1 MMFHAGNNNKSQVQR
16 TSGGQCLILSHS
28 RLAHVL
34 SCTVGWVRHDKN
46 ERRFQ
51 RCAELFP
58 TRNGFRQGT
67 PGISFSPGAGSTGG
81 LAKLSEQTLAAPV
94 HPTTP
99 AGSSWGHRGIPS
111 PGHQHIPAWVGWNGV
126 LGRGAGRPPGRLPR
140 GPVSALIRLYFLAD
154 MGGD

>member
-28 RLAHVL
+28 CLAQVL
-34 SCTVGWVRHDKN
+34 SCTVGWIRHDENK
-46 ERRFQ
+46 RRFQ

-58 TRNGFRQGT
+58 TRNGFHRGT
-67 PGISFSPGAGSTGG
+67 PGISFLLGAGSTGG

-99 AGSSWGHRGIPS
+99 AGSS
-111 PGHQHIPAWVGWNGV
+111 
-126 LGRGAGRPPGRLPR
+126 
-140 GPVSALIRLYFLAD
+140 
-154 MGGD
+154 